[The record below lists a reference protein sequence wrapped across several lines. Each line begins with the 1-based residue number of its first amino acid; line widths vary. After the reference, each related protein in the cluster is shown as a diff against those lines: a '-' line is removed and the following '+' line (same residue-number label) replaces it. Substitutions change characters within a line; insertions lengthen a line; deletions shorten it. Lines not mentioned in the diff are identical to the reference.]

1 MINSVSHRGDIFF
14 GFRWAAYGRKNNDK
28 EDELK
33 GFQYAPALS
42 EVRIMSID
50 RISKIKVKPHF

>member
-1 MINSVSHRGDIFF
+1 MFF
-14 GFRWAAYGRKNNDK
+14 GFRWAAYGRKNDDK

-42 EVRIMSID
+42 EVRIMSVY
-50 RISKIKVKPHF
+50 RIPKT

>member
-1 MINSVSHRGDIFF
+1 MFF